1 MLRVAPHDSLRLLPL
16 VLLTALG
23 VACGV
28 TFGAPEEGTEVFKG
42 LEVRGERVGGAPLTV
57 SVEVTQCYPLPVRI
71 GCYYEDDA
79 RLTDDEKKLAFAE
92 RATLIGETVL
102 PAATTG
108 RPDEATAVQTI
119 SFDFQIDEAG
129 DYVVAC
135 LTPAAPENGWS
146 VRLQIEDAAT
156 ATEGR

>member
-1 MLRVAPHDSLRLLPL
+1 LPSSLHLLPL
-16 VLLTALG
+16 VLLAALG

-28 TFGAPEEGTEVFKG
+28 TLGASDEGTELFTG
-42 LEVRGERVGGAPLTV
+42 LEIRGDRAAGAPLTV
-57 SVEVTQCYPLPVRI
+57 SVEVTQGYPLPVRLA
-71 GCYYEDDA
+71 CLYEDDEH
-79 RLTDDEKKLAFAE
+79 LTADEKKLAFVE

-102 PAATTG
+102 PAATRD
-108 RPDEATAVQTI
+108 RPDEQDIPVQTI

-146 VRLQIEDAAT
+146 TRLRIDESAT
-156 ATEGR
+156 AADGR